1 MAAAHGGLDADA
13 GRSRIRRVAHEA
25 YYCAGSIRELDCAA
39 RARNQSPG
47 AGLRVCDRVAREL
60 NRALDSGLW
69 SRVYREADMTIGR
82 VANAA
87 GVSIDTIRFYER
99 RGLLAMPD
107 RSFSGYRNYSE
118 EALDRL
124 RFIGDAK
131 RLGFTLKEI
140 KELLS
145 LGVKSTAECGPV
157 TRKAEAKLL
166 EMNEEIGRLQRL
178 RLTLRKM
185 IEECGGECMPT
196 HVSRGRKKEISW
208 KS

>member
-1 MAAAHGGLDADA
+1 
-13 GRSRIRRVAHEA
+13 
-25 YYCAGSIRELDCAA
+25 
-39 RARNQSPG
+39 
-47 AGLRVCDRVAREL
+47 
-60 NRALDSGLW
+60 
-69 SRVYREADMTIGR
+69 MTIGR

-99 RGLLAMPD
+99 QRLLVAPR

-118 EALDRL
+118 DVLDRL

-140 KELLS
+140 RELLS

-157 TRKAEAKLL
+157 TRKAEAKLAA
-166 EMNEEIGRLQRL
+166 MNEEIARLQSL
-178 RLTLRKM
+178 RVTLRKM
-185 IEECGGECMPT
+185 VEACGGQCAPT
-196 HVSRGRKKEISW
+196 RASRGRKKETTW